1 MIWAIQNNQ
10 RITANP
16 NQKAICPVC
25 NAEVISKCGSIKVWH
40 WSHLSAEDC
49 DSWSEGETEWH
60 LKWKNEFPKEWQEVV
75 VGKHRADVKTSKG
88 LVIEFQNSSISN
100 YNIQERENYYAEMIW
115 LLNGETIGNNLN
127 LIDKETYYSF
137 KWKWFPKSWL
147 ISKKQIYIDLSY
159 LKNKLFKQI
168 EEYSYGK
175 KHYST
180 ITNYTYEWEDDSGY
194 VREGEYRHYYTE
206 DYEDTETYLASL
218 QKIFNKINSKDIFL
232 LKKIYDNG
240 TGWGLLISKEEF
252 LKQFE

>member
-168 EEYSYGK
+168 EEY
-175 KHYST
+175 
-180 ITNYTYEWEDDSGY
+180 
-194 VREGEYRHYYTE
+194 
-206 DYEDTETYLASL
+206 YLASL